1 MLKKLIFIIFLVAL
15 NTPLTAQNED
25 YARKILKNLCSYDFH
40 GRGYTFGGDSLAANF
55 LCNEFSPLG
64 IKPIM
69 QPFAI
74 TANVFEGDA
83 FIVAGKDTLKAGR
96 DFVVNPSNQSVK
108 CNIKLSKDF
117 RKNDSLQTSDL
128 LIFAVDILPP
138 QSISDH
144 QNKIAKFY
152 INKAL
157 IHNKKRA
164 SFHLDAHLK
173 HGYITHNII
182 GIIPGETDTFKVIT
196 AHYDHVGTLGRDA
209 YFPGAHDNA
218 SGTAMALDLA
228 REFASMPKQHYSI
241 AFILFSGEE
250 IGLLGSYYYTRNPQ
264 FPLSKIKTLINLDM
278 LGSGDEGI
286 MVVNGAVL
294 KDEFD
299 FLVNINNTNNYV
311 PKIQS
316 RGEAA
321 NSDHYFFYKKGV
333 KSLYIY
339 TLGTYKEYHNI
350 YDRAEIIPMPAYNG
364 IFNLVKDF
372 VIDF

>member
-1 MLKKLIFIIFLVAL
+1 MLKKLVLILFIATFSV
-15 NTPLTAQNED
+15 PLTAQNQN
-25 YARKILKNLCSYDFH
+25 YARIILNKLCSNGFH
-40 GRGYTFGGDSLAANF
+40 GRGYTFGGDSLAADY
-55 LCNEFSPLG
+55 LCNEFKLLG
-64 IKPIM
+64 INIIK
-69 QPFAI
+69 QPFAL
-74 TANVFEGDA
+74 TANVFDSNA
-83 FIVAGKDTLKAGR
+83 YIIAGKDTLKAGR
-96 DFVVNPSNQSVK
+96 DFVVNAASQSIN
-108 CNIKLSKDF
+108 CNVKLSKDF
-117 RKNDSLQTSDL
+117 RKNDSLQIADL
-128 LIFAVDILPP
+128 LIFAVDKLPP
-138 QSISDH
+138 QGIADYQSKRSTFYV
-144 QNKIAKFY
+144 NKQ
-152 INKAL
+152 L

-164 SFHLDAHLK
+164 SFCLDAQLK

-196 AHYDHVGTLGRDA
+196 AHYDHVGTLGSDA

-218 SGTAMALDLA
+218 SGCAMVLDLA
-228 REFASMPKQHYSI
+228 REFAQMPKPHYSI

-250 IGLLGSYYYTRNPQ
+250 LGLLGSYYYVRNPI

-350 YDRAEIIPMPAYNG
+350 YDRAEIIPMPAYDG
-364 IFNLVKDF
+364 IFNLVKRFITDY
-372 VIDF
+372 

>member
-1 MLKKLIFIIFLVAL
+1 MLKKLFILLLLVAIYA
-15 NTPLTAQNED
+15 PLTAQNED
-25 YARKILKNLCSYDFH
+25 YARKILKTLCSPEFH
-40 GRGYTFGGDSLAANF
+40 GRGYAFGGDSLAAEY
-55 LCNEFSPLG
+55 LCGEFKSLG

-69 QPFAI
+69 QPFAL
-74 TANVFEGDA
+74 TANVFDKDA
-83 FIVAGKDTLKAGR
+83 YIVAGKDTLKAGR
-96 DFVVNPSNQSVK
+96 DFVVNPANQSVN
-108 CNIKLSKDF
+108 CNIKFSKDF
-117 RKNDSLQTSDL
+117 RKSDSMQVSDITL
-128 LIFAVDILPP
+128 FAVDKLPP
-138 QSISDH
+138 QGIADH
-144 QNKIAKFY
+144 QNKNAKFY
-152 INKAL
+152 VSKAL

-164 SFHLDAHLK
+164 SVHLDAQLK

-196 AHYDHVGTLGRDA
+196 AHYDHVGTLGRDV

-218 SGTAMALDLA
+218 SGTAMVMDLA
-228 REFASMPKQHYSI
+228 REFANMSPQHYSL

-250 IGLLGSYYYTRNPQ
+250 LGLFGSYYYTRNPY

-286 MVVNGAVL
+286 MVVNGSVL

-372 VIDF
+372 VTDF

>member
-1 MLKKLIFIIFLVAL
+1 MLKKIVLVIISVVFVL
-15 NTPLTAQNED
+15 PLAAQNQD
-25 YARKILKNLCSYDFH
+25 YARKILKSLCSPEFH
-40 GRGYTFGGDSLAANF
+40 GRGYTFGGDSLAADY
-55 LCNEFSPLG
+55 LCNEFKSLG

-69 QPFAI
+69 QQFAI
-74 TANVFEGDA
+74 TANVFDGDA

-96 DFVVNPSNQSVK
+96 DFVVNPSSQSVN
-108 CNIKLSKDF
+108 CDIKLSKIF
-117 RKNDSLQTSDL
+117 RKYDTLQVADVAL
-128 LIFAVDILPP
+128 FAVDKLPP
-138 QSISDH
+138 QGISNH
-144 QNKIAKFY
+144 QDNLTKFY
-152 INKAL
+152 IDKSL

-164 SFHLDAHLK
+164 LFKLDVLLK

-218 SGTAMALDLA
+218 SGTAMVLDLA
-228 REFASMPKQHYSI
+228 REFVSMPKQHYSI

-250 IGLLGSYYYTRNPQ
+250 IGLLGSYYYTRNPY

-278 LGSGDEGI
+278 LGSGDDGI
-286 MVVNGAVL
+286 MVVNGSVL

-350 YDRAEIIPMPAYNG
+350 YDRAEAIPMPAYDG
-364 IFNLVKDF
+364 IFKLVKDF
-372 VIDF
+372 VTDY

>member
-1 MLKKLIFIIFLVAL
+1 MLKKIVLLIISVVFVL
-15 NTPLTAQNED
+15 PLSAQNQD
-25 YARKILKNLCSYDFH
+25 YARKILKTLCSPEFH
-40 GRGYTFGGDSLAANF
+40 GRGYTVGGDSLAADY
-55 LCNEFSPLG
+55 LCNEFKSLG
-64 IKPIM
+64 INPIM
-69 QPFAI
+69 QPFAL
-74 TANVFEGDA
+74 TANVFDGDA

-96 DFVVNPSNQSVK
+96 DFVVDASSQSVN
-108 CNIKLSKDF
+108 CDIKLSKVF
-117 RKNDSLQTSDL
+117 RIYDTLQVDDIKL
-128 LIFAVDILPP
+128 FAVDKLPP
-138 QSISDH
+138 QGISDH
-144 QNKIAKFY
+144 QNKITKFY
-152 INKAL
+152 IDKSL

-164 SFHLDAHLK
+164 LFKLDVQLK

-218 SGTAMALDLA
+218 SGTAMVLDLA
-228 REFASMPKQHYSI
+228 REFVSMPKQHYSI

-250 IGLLGSYYYTRNPQ
+250 IGLLGSYYYTRNPY

-278 LGSGDEGI
+278 LGSGDDGI
-286 MVVNGAVL
+286 MVVNGSVL

-350 YDRAEIIPMPAYNG
+350 YDRAEAIPMPAYDG
-364 IFNLVKDF
+364 IFKLVKDF
-372 VIDF
+372 VTDY